1 MGNCLAKKQPTS
13 SGEPLK
19 NKADGDVDGGTN
31 GNKLRYTAEPT
42 SPTSRPQPP
51 IPDIP
56 PPSPVKPRPCYIALY
71 DYDARTS
78 EDLSFRKGEILEVNS
93 EDLGNDWWR
102 AQSKETRLEGYIPS
116 NYVAPVETLE
126 AEP

>member
-13 SGEPLK
+13 GGQTLKDNKDGEL
-19 NKADGDVDGGTN
+19 DGASN
-31 GNKLRYTAEPT
+31 GNKRYAPE
-42 SPTSRPQPP
+42 PTSRPQPP

-71 DYDARTS
+71 DYDARTA
-78 EDLSFRKGEILEVNS
+78 EDLSFKKGEILEVRP
-93 EDLGNDWWR
+93 EDLGNDWWM